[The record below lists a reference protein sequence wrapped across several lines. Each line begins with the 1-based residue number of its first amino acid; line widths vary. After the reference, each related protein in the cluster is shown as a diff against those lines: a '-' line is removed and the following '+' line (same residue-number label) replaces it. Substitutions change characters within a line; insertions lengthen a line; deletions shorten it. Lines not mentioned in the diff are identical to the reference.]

1 MQFRMLGPLQ
11 LHDDK
16 RRTVTTP
23 TSPKQQQLLK
33 ALLARPGALVPTA
46 DLVRELWGA
55 RPPAKAG
62 NALQAHASRL
72 RQTMSR
78 AEPGGCGAARLV
90 ARDCGYLLRVRPEE
104 LDSARFRLGVH
115 RARAL
120 VGTDPEE
127 AGLLLRQALGQWR
140 GAALAGPR
148 GPIGAALAVVL
159 EQERLGALEAVF
171 DLALHTGQHR
181 RIVPELR
188 EAVLA
193 HPARTR
199 FREQLSRAMAGPRG
213 PVPAGT
219 GRTLRPVRTAPG
231 GAVQAGAGHGGAG
244 QVGAGHRGTGQGGEL
259 DRLRALVDRI
269 ASDQHALQSAIAQLS
284 ELVGRTAA

>member
-11 LHDDK
+11 VYDDK
-16 RRTVTTP
+16 RRVVTAL

-33 ALLARPGALVPTA
+33 ALLARPGSLVPTA
-46 DLVRELWGA
+46 DLVRELWGT

-72 RQTMSR
+72 RQTMAG
-78 AEPGGCGAARLV
+78 AEPGGAGAARLV
-90 ARDCGYLLRVRPEE
+90 ARHSGYLLRVRPEE

-120 VGTDPEE
+120 AGTDPEE
-127 AGLLLRQALGQWR
+127 AGLLLRQALGLWR
-140 GAALAGPR
+140 GAALAGAR

-159 EQERLGALEAVF
+159 ERERLGALEAVF

-199 FREQLSRAMAGPRG
+199 FREQLSRALAGPRTT
-213 PVPAGT
+213 PAGSEPP
-219 GRTLRPVRTAPG
+219 LRPVRA
-231 GAVQAGAGHGGAG
+231 AADGAG
-244 QVGAGHRGTGQGGEL
+244 RGGEL

>member
-1 MQFRMLGPLQ
+1 M
-11 LHDDK
+11 
-16 RRTVTTP
+16 
-23 TSPKQQQLLK
+23 
-33 ALLARPGALVPTA
+33 
-46 DLVRELWGA
+46 
-55 RPPAKAG
+55 
-62 NALQAHASRL
+62 
-72 RQTMSR
+72 
-78 AEPGGCGAARLV
+78 
-90 ARDCGYLLRVRPEE
+90 ARDSGYLLRVRPEE
-104 LDSARFRLGVH
+104 LDIARFRLGVH

-120 VGTDPEE
+120 AGTDPEE
-127 AGLLLRQALGQWR
+127 AGLLLRQALGLWR

-199 FREQLSRAMAGPRG
+199 FREQLSRALAGPRRAA
-213 PVPAGT
+213 PAGPE
-219 GRTLRPVRTAPG
+219 RPLRPVPTTPG
-231 GAVQAGAGHGGAG
+231 GGAGHGGTSGTSGPAG
-244 QVGAGHRGTGQGGEL
+244 GGRIGAGHTGGGHPGAARIGADRVGADRVGADRVGADRGGADRGGAGQGGEL